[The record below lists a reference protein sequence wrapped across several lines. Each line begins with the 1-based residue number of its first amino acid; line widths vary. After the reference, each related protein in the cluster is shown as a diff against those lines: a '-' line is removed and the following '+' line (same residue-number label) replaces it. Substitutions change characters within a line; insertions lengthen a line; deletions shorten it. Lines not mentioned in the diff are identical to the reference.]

1 MAASLIKA
9 LNRIRIDDDNTL
21 TGDASDKLTQLIRE
35 VRHSGKSGT
44 LTLSLTVK
52 PDRKGRAITIN
63 GKAAIKAPVAD
74 PESAVFFTNDDGD
87 LLDDDLRQQRLPLEE
102 VSTRRPIGDRS

>member
-21 TGDASDKLTQLIRE
+21 TGDASDKLTQLIQS
-35 VRHSGKSGT
+35 VRRSGKSGSLT
-44 LTLSLTVK
+44 LTLSVK

-63 GKAAIKAPVAD
+63 GKAAIKTPAAD

-87 LLDDDLRQQRLPLEE
+87 LLDDDPRQGRLPLEE
-102 VSTRRPIGDRS
+102 VPTRRSANERP